1 MGGMRVGDKTPIE
14 IFYGST
20 PVKEVYYGDTKVWP
34 DITLWELGKYYKLG
48 DVVEYNGG
56 VYRSVKGHVSTRLR
70 SPQNPVYWEYLGRA

>member
-1 MGGMRVGDKTPIE
+1 MGGMKVGGETPRE

-34 DITLWELGKYYKLG
+34 EITAWEPGKYYKPG

-56 VYRSVKGHVSTRLR
+56 VYRSVRAHASTRLR